1 MNKDILR
8 ESMRKKRRLLP
19 PDFIQQSSDKIKDT
33 VLSLKDIKNAQ
44 LIMVYLSAF
53 KEPDTF
59 NLISELLDSGKEI
72 CVPITDMDTFTITP
86 ARLVSLDNLTRGAYG
101 ISEPK
106 EFISVPTSEI
116 DVALI
121 PGIAFTASGDR
132 LGFGKGYYDRFL
144 KNFNGT
150 KIGIGYDFQITDK
163 IPSDEHDIGM
173 DMIITEKRLYNDF

>member
-1 MNKDILR
+1 
-8 ESMRKKRRLLP
+8 MRKERRSLS
-19 PDFIQQSSDKIKDT
+19 PDFIKEASDKIKAA
-33 VLSLKDIKNAQ
+33 VLGLDSIKNAQ

-59 NLISELLDSGKEI
+59 SLISELLSLEKEI
-72 CVPITDMDTFTITP
+72 CVPISDIDTFTITP
-86 ARLVSLDNLTRGAYG
+86 SRLISLDNLTKGAYG

-106 EFISVPTSEI
+106 EIISVPISEI

-121 PGIAFTASGDR
+121 PGIAFTSSGDR

-144 KNFNGT
+144 EEFNGV

-163 IPSDEHDIGM
+163 IPTDEHDIGM
-173 DMIITEKRLYNDF
+173 DMIITEKRIYNHF